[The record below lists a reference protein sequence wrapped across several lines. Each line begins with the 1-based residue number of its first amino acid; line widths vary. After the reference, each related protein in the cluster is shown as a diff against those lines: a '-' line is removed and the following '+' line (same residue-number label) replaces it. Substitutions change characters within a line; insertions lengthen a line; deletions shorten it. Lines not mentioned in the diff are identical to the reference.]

1 MALTQ
6 VASPDAEAELFAATL
21 LDGEEEQQPDSDDS
35 GEAATPVQATEAED
49 SRQEPEPEA
58 AAPTLVA
65 EHEQRIASLE
75 RARRQEQGR
84 ADAAT
89 NEAQSVR
96 NFAIGTERELASIAA
111 ERDALQ
117 KILEAEGIQLTA
129 EQKRMIQLEAAN
141 AANTYQ
147 SKAPASRQQQKPPTA
162 EEIAAAKE
170 QDRQTL
176 IGLGRELGVDLS
188 KVDNLGL
195 DLVANGDTPAFLRHY
210 AGLLI
215 APYKKALANQPP
227 PESPA
232 QRRVRE
238 NRVPRQNAGGS
249 APWYATTP
257 DELMQRDAFELMVE
271 GLEEAQRKR

>member
-6 VASPDAEAELFAATL
+6 VASPDTEAELFAATL
-21 LDGEEEQQPDSDDS
+21 ADWTEEQQPDSDDLGDS
-35 GEAATPVQATEAED
+35 ATPVQATDEED

-58 AAPTLVA
+58 ATPTLVA
-65 EHEQRIASLE
+65 EHEQRVASLE

-84 ADAAT
+84 ADSATQEAQNVRTFAT
-89 NEAQSVR
+89 NV
-96 NFAIGTERELASIAA
+96 EREMASVAA
-111 ERDALQ
+111 ERDFYLR
-117 KILEAEGIQLTA
+117 ILEAEGVQLTA

-141 AANTYQ
+141 AANTHQ
-147 SKAPASRQQQKPPTA
+147 SKAPAPRQPQKPPTA
-162 EEIAAAKE
+162 EEIAAGRE

-210 AGLLI
+210 ASLLV

-227 PESPA
+227 AESA
-232 QRRVRE
+232 SARRVRE
-238 NRVPRQNAGGS
+238 NRVPRQSGS
-249 APWYATTP
+249 GASMDWKNRPIHELDAEDLIKQGL
-257 DELMQRDAFELMVE
+257 DEDER
-271 GLEEAQRKR
+271 RR